1 MTKKIV
7 LLGAGRSSSYLVD
20 YLYNNKTKL
29 NISLSVI
36 SDKKPKFIDD
46 KYEDL
51 LYKDLDI
58 RNKNEIKTYIKNS
71 FIVISLLPP
80 IYHYQIAEICSESGI
95 NMITASYL
103 DEKIK
108 SLEKSFKESNSF
120 LFMEMGLDPGID
132 HMSAMKIINR
142 LKVDSEILEFESYT
156 GGLVKDSGERNPW
169 GYKFTWN
176 PMNVIL
182 AGIDDARYIEN
193 SQIKSVLYKDIFK
206 DYKVIK
212 FPHKQYEGYPNRDS
226 TKYKKLYKLD
236 NIKTLRRGTLRNKG
250 FCDTWDLLISLGLT
264 DNRKIISNNNQ
275 LTYFDFF
282 SYNMSEESLDQINL
296 KLESDFN
303 IMKNSVV
310 YKNLEWSGFFSD
322 KKIKLK
328 KGFYSEFLLEILNDK
343 WQLNSNDIDVIIMSH
358 SFIFKR
364 DNILKKMESFLEVE
378 GDDSLNTAMAKTVGM
393 PIALL
398 VDYII
403 NNNFKSPGIHLPFEK
418 NIYEFILKKM
428 DSLGIRFEEI
438 ETNI

>member
-1 MTKKIV
+1 
-7 LLGAGRSSSYLVD
+7 
-20 YLYNNKTKL
+20 
-29 NISLSVI
+29 
-36 SDKKPKFIDD
+36 
-46 KYEDL
+46 
-51 LYKDLDI
+51 
-58 RNKNEIKTYIKNS
+58 
-71 FIVISLLPP
+71 
-80 IYHYQIAEICSESGI
+80 
-95 NMITASYL
+95 MITASYL

-156 GGLVKDSGERNPW
+156 GGLVKDSEERNPW

-176 PMNVIL
+176 PMNVVL

-193 SQIKSVLYKDIFK
+193 SQVKSVLYSDIFK

-250 FCDTWDLLISLGLT
+250 FCDTWDLLINLGLT
-264 DNRKIISNNNQ
+264 DNRKIISNDNQ

-282 SYNMSEESLDQINL
+282 SYNMSEESLDQVNL
-296 KLESDFN
+296 KLESDFK
-303 IMKNSVV
+303 IKKNSIV
-310 YKNLEWSGFFSD
+310 YKNLKWSGFFSD

-343 WQLNSNDIDVIIMSH
+343 WQLNSNDVDIIIMSH
-358 SFIFKR
+358 SFIFRR

-398 VDYII
+398 VEYII